1 MTDEENPEYLICKE
15 TINDG
20 KNQTVKET
28 RVKADQNINMDFANP
43 MFPSLFGN
51 FDRSSHLF
59 GEAFKQFEN
68 DLNKEANMW
77 ADSFFPFL
85 MMSPLAS
92 MIQPNPMPHLNNS
105 KAF

>member
-1 MTDEENPEYLICKE
+1 
-15 TINDG
+15 
-20 KNQTVKET
+20 
-28 RVKADQNINMDFANP
+28 MDFANP

-105 KAF
+105 KAFQKGGEQPRRDKYPHYYFNTAEKDPEIKDL